1 MFTNI
6 FYLLFMRLQI
16 LSQMFTNIL
25 FELYLHIFYFSSVK
39 VHHARATS
47 YTVTRLQ
54 ARTQYNMLSSQANV
68 TMMQAGT
75 QYEVFLVPFY
85 KRVTGLPSVSVGVS
99 TLEAR
104 PGSSPAL
111 TNVTSTTTGLFV
123 AWRPLDQ
130 TQANGVLEGY
140 R

>member
-1 MFTNI
+1 MPIFT
-6 FYLLFMRLQI
+6 LHLFIYKYFLECLQI
-16 LSQMFTNIL
+16 LSLNKI
-25 FELYLHIFYFSSVK
+25 YLHIFYFSSVK

-54 ARTQYNMLSSQANV
+54 ARTQYDMLSSRANV

-111 TNVTSTTTGLFV
+111 TNVTSTTTSLFV
-123 AWRPLDQ
+123 AWRPLNPG
-130 TQANGVLEGY
+130 QANGVLEGY